1 MRIKSIDV
9 LRGLTVAAMIL
20 VNNGAGPMS
29 YAPLQHSV
37 WNGLTICD
45 MVFPTFLFLVGITT
59 YLSLRKT
66 DFDFSRYQFILI
78 CKRAFWIIV
87 IGWAIHYVDYLC
99 KADFLPFAHFRVTG
113 VLTRIGICYF
123 ITAFIAIAC
132 PRRAI
137 NFIIAFLLVAYSLIL
152 ILGNGYSMEADSLI
166 VRFDRAVLGPEHL
179 YVKKAVDP
187 EGLLSTMS
195 ALAHTLIGF
204 CVGSLMISSGKKEER
219 KKGGKETKV
228 QGGKESLSERMLRVM
243 AWGFVLLCAGYAL
256 EQILPINKR
265 IWSPSYV
272 LVSCG
277 YASLALGAISLVC
290 DVKSLPRSFWPLQ
303 VFGCNPLFLY
313 ALSEVVAII
322 MSATHAK
329 AACYAGIHSLFA
341 DPCVA
346 SLVYSLLF
354 VLTMW
359 LIGLPLYL
367 KKIYIKL

>member
-29 YAPLQHSV
+29 YAPLQHSA

-45 MVFPTFLFLVGITT
+45 MVFPTFLFLVGIST
-59 YLSLRKT
+59 YISLSKT
-66 DFDFSRYQFILI
+66 DFAFTQATFIKI

-123 ITAFIAIAC
+123 LTAFIAIAC
-132 PRRAI
+132 PRRAVT
-137 NFIIAFLLVAYSLIL
+137 FIIAFLLVAYSLIL
-152 ILGNGYSMEADSLI
+152 ILGNGYSMEADSMI
-166 VRFDRAVLGPEHL
+166 VRFDRAVLGSEHL
-179 YVKKAVDP
+179 YIKKPVDP

-204 CVGSLMISSGKKEER
+204 CVGGLLSQQDRQDGRDRQER
-219 KKGGKETKV
+219 HDTKGQLG
-228 QGGKESLSERMLRVM
+228 ERMLKVM

-256 EQILPINKR
+256 EQLLPLNKR

-277 YASLALGAISLVC
+277 YASLALGVFALVC
-290 DVKSLPRSFWPLQ
+290 DINKQDWWFWPLQ

-313 ALSEVVAII
+313 ALSEVVAIV

-329 AACYAGIHSLFA
+329 AACYAGINVVFS

-346 SLVYSLLF
+346 SLVYALLF
-354 VLTMW
+354 VLVMW
-359 LIGLPLYL
+359 LIGLPLYR